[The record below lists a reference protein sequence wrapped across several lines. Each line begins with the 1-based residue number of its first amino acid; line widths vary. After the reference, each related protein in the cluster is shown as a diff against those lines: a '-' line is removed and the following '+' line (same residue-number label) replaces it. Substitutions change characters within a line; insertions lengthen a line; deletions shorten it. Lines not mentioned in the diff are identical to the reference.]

1 MKSKHTISKEIKEQI
16 LERIRKEGK
25 PIAQIARDHG
35 IHPSTIYSWMERKAA
50 SPQHY
55 KELIKLRKE
64 KQTLMEIIG
73 SLTVQLSQAEKKETS
88 K

>member
-1 MKSKHTISKEIKEQI
+1 MKSKHTISKELKDQI

-25 PIAQIARDHG
+25 PVSQIAKDHG
-35 IHPSTIYSWMERKAA
+35 IHPSTIYSWLERKAS
-50 SPQHY
+50 SPQYY

-73 SLTVQLSQAEKKETS
+73 TLTVQLSQTEKKETS
-88 K
+88 R

>member
-1 MKSKHTISKEIKEQI
+1 MKTKHVISKEIKEQI

-25 PIAQIARDHG
+25 PVAQIARDHG
-35 IHPSTIYSWMERKAA
+35 IHTSTVYSWLERKAA

-55 KELIKLRKE
+55 KELIKLKKE

-73 SLTVQLSQAEKKETS
+73 NLTVQLSSVEKKETS
-88 K
+88 R